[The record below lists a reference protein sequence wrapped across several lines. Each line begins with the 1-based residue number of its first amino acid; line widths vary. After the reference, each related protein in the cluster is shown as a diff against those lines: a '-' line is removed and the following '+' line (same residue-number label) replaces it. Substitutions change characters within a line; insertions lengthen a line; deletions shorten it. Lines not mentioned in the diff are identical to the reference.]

1 VIRRAVAAAIV
12 AAAATAAFAIGSG
25 SEAPLRLDVP
35 VIRQAPERCGPAAL
49 AMVLRFYGA
58 PPSAV
63 AEADRAYDRTLR
75 GALITD
81 LAAAA
86 QRAGFRASVETP
98 DEEGLRALLRER
110 VPPVL
115 LYERGIGPIG
125 RGHYGVV
132 VGWEPERGAYVVN
145 DGRARPRRVG
155 RDALL
160 RNWRAAGGQALVVRP
175 PASP

>member
-1 VIRRAVAAAIV
+1 LIRRAVAV
-12 AAAATAAFAIGSG
+12 ALVVAAATASVSPAAE

-35 VIRQAPERCGPAAL
+35 VIRQTPERCGPAAL
-49 AMVLRFYGA
+49 SMVLRFYGA

-63 AEADRAYDRTLR
+63 AEADRAYDPVLR

-86 QRAGFRASVETP
+86 QRAGFQASVETP

-132 VGWEPERGAYVVN
+132 VGWEPEHGTYVVN

-155 RDALL
+155 REALM
-160 RNWRAAGGQALVVRP
+160 RSWRAAGGQALVVRP
-175 PASP
+175 PVSP